1 MVLVVE
7 NGEVI
12 ALLDIAKCLYDV
24 VARLERAAEKG
35 KAIVDVVEGVE
46 KNWGA
51 SVLGTLTQVSLTST
65 INIEQVLFHVTDM
78 PILPK
83 FKRTDCGEQ
92 LGPELAK
99 TSTSQK
105 LTDVQSSRRPALW
118 GRSHAKK
125 NFSIESINVP
135 LDDVKI
141 EELEFKKKQQET
153 KAIETSR
160 KAIPSME
167 KCKKQLMIAN
177 SDFVAKMKEKFMN
190 LVSKLEEKDTA
201 ITRFTRVIRVSLDI
215 SPVVPVLWPVVD
227 LELDITI
234 I

>member
-83 FKRTDCGEQ
+83 FKSRIH
-92 LGPELAK
+92 PENKNIYRNVLNW
-99 TSTSQK
+99 QK
-105 LTDVQSSRRPALW
+105 HLLLKSKQMYKVVGALLY
-118 GRSHAKK
+118 GAAL
-125 NFSIESINVP
+125 I
-135 LDDVKI
+135 KI

-177 SDFVAKMKEKFMN
+177 SDFVAKMKEKFLN

-201 ITRFTRVIRVSLDI
+201 ITRFTRVIR
-215 SPVVPVLWPVVD
+215 
-227 LELDITI
+227 
-234 I
+234 